1 MVMSNEICICEKGI
15 RLIGLGNTLVSLWT
29 GMWLDG
35 GVVGA
40 LKLYSMQIVLCS
52 VNCAS
57 NVMEGFFSN

>member
-40 LKLYSMQIVLCS
+40 LKLIQCKLYCVRLTVRRM
-52 VNCAS
+52 
-57 NVMEGFFSN
+57 